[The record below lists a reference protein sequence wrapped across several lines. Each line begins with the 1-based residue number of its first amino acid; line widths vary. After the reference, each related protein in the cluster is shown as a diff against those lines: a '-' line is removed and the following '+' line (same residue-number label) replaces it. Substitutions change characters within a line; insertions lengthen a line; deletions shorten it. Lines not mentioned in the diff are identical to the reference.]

1 MADALLGPV
10 VEVLVEKAINLAS
23 EQIGRFVAFKKDLE
37 KLRDTLTLIQALL
50 HDAEERQVTQQFV
63 KRWLEKLERV
73 AFDAGNLL
81 DDINYEMIRRKVEI
95 QNQMKR
101 KVCFFFSLSNPIA
114 FRCKMANKIQKISMD
129 LERINQEAL
138 GFGLQ
143 PQIGARDAPRV
154 LLKNRETAS
163 VTIDVSFVGRENNVS
178 EIVKKLAAPNND
190 ETISVLPIVGMG
202 GIGKTA
208 LARNVFNDPKI
219 KEHFEKSMWV
229 CVSDDFNAN
238 RLFKLMLESLEVPM
252 TGVESKEAKVNRL
265 KGSLDG
271 KRYLLVLDDVWNK
284 DSGLWNE
291 FLGSLRGTSQAMGSW
306 ILVTTRERQVA
317 TITRISSPQDCSL
330 KELSPDHC
338 WLILKANALGAR
350 KVPNRQQEDIGFKI
364 AEKCRGL
371 PLAASVLGGMLRNK
385 EIDEW
390 QKLESGLQ
398 RGENNG
404 IDEILKLSFD
414 HLPYPSL
421 KKCLAY
427 CSIFPKD
434 FEMERNQLIQL
445 WAAEGFLYSNP
456 RNNNMC
462 MEEVGNMYFTILL
475 DSNLF
480 QDAKED
486 GYENVVNCKMHDL
499 VHDMVQ
505 SIPSSK
511 TLRLTESGSD
521 DQGTFPIQYLALER
535 SGEEM
540 PFPPS
545 ERFKCITTLFL
556 LEDRSLNDREISF
569 FMLRVLSLRSSSVEE
584 LPKSIGKLTH
594 LRYLDLSRPSIET
607 MPDSLCRL
615 YHLQTLRVE
624 DCYSLTKFPEN
635 FTNLVNLRH
644 FEVRNCANCKELPTL
659 GHMSSLRSLHLERL
673 DGITSIGPSFY
684 GESTIHS
691 GSGSQSP
698 LKLFPALEH
707 FILRYA
713 HNLTEWTG
721 AEVHDRELM
730 VFPVLQTIEIYYCP
744 ELATFPS
751 HFPSLKKLHIHL
763 TKNGSAVMEYIR
775 SSGVSTLT
783 GLCLLFVNGF
793 TELPNMLFQNNPKL
807 ADLVLKRCDDLTHFL
822 DFPSEVLEGPNSQT
836 VLELSQPHTCI
847 DNSATQRLVGLE
859 SLEKLLV
866 RSCDSLKSISIPKGD
881 KYLTALR
888 ELEISHCY
896 GLTHLSI
903 PQLSES
909 EWDSTSPPSLSAT
922 SPPPL
927 LPLEKLRVYS
937 CPDLISFPIDLT
949 RTPSL
954 SYLDISRCPKLTDL
968 PKEKLCSLTSLRTL
982 SIGPFSETTEL
993 HSFLYLFD
1001 ALPPPHPYFPS
1012 LSELFLRGWSHWESL
1027 PEQLQGLSALTT
1039 LFLEGFGVK
1048 SLPDWFGKLSSLER
1062 LCLLDCKKLENL
1074 PSHQSMRS
1082 LTRLRKLESDGC
1094 PLLKERC
1101 KPKSSSSST
1110 TESNSEWSKI
1120 SGIPQIE
1127 IDEQQI
1133 RG

>member
-114 FRCKMANKIQKISMD
+114 FRCKMANKIQKINMD

-154 LLKNRETAS
+154 LPKNRETAAAT
-163 VTIDVSFVGRENNVS
+163 VDVCFVGRDNDVS
-178 EIVKKLAAPNND
+178 EIVKMLTAPNNHD

-202 GIGKTA
+202 GIGKTT
-208 LARNVFNDPKI
+208 LARNVYNDPKI
-219 KEHFEKSMWV
+219 EEHFEESMWV
-229 CVSDDFNAN
+229 CVSDDFNDN
-238 RLFKLMLESLEVPM
+238 RLFRLMLESLKAPM
-252 TGVESKEAKVNRL
+252 TGVEGKDAKVNRL
-265 KGSLDG
+265 KELLDG

-284 DSGLWNE
+284 ESRLWNE

-306 ILVTTRERQVA
+306 ILVTTREKEVA
-317 TITRISSPQDCSL
+317 TITRISSPQDYSL
-330 KELSPDHC
+330 KELSHDQC
-338 WLILKANALGAR
+338 WLILKENAFGAG
-350 KVPNRQQEDIGFKI
+350 KVPNRRQEDIGLKI
-364 AEKCRGL
+364 AEKCQGL

-385 EIDEW
+385 GTAEW
-390 QKLESGLQ
+390 ETLESGLQ

-404 IDEILKLSFD
+404 IHEILKLSFD
-414 HLPYPSL
+414 NLPYPSL

-486 GYENVVNCKMHDL
+486 RYGNVVNCKMHDL

-521 DQGTFPIQYLALER
+521 DQRTFPIQYLALER

-540 PFPPS
+540 PFPSP

-556 LEDRSLNDREISF
+556 LEDKSLNDREISF
-569 FMLRVLSLRSSSVEE
+569 FMLRVLSLRPSSVEE

-594 LRYLDLSRPSIET
+594 LRYLDLSRPSIEI

-624 DCYSLTKFPEN
+624 DCDSLTKFPEN

-644 FEVRNCANCKELPTL
+644 FEVRNCTNCKELPTL
-659 GHMSSLRSLHLERL
+659 GHMSSLRSLHLESL

-707 FILRYA
+707 FILRDM
-713 HNLTEWTG
+713 HNLTEWTE

-730 VFPVLQTIEIYYCP
+730 VFPVLETIEIEDCP

-751 HFPSLKKLHIHL
+751 HFPSLKKLHIDWI
-763 TKNGSAVMEYIR
+763 KNGSAVMEYIR

-783 GLCLLFVNGF
+783 SLCLSSVNGF
-793 TELPNMLFQNNPKL
+793 TELPNMLFQNNPNL
-807 ADLVLKRCDDLTHFL
+807 AHLQLRCCHDLTQFL
-822 DFPSEVLEGPNSQT
+822 DFPSDVPQTLEGPNSQT

-859 SLEKLLV
+859 SLEKLEI
-866 RSCDSLKSISIPKGD
+866 SDCDSLKSISIPKGD

-888 ELEISHCY
+888 ELEISECD

-909 EWDSTSPPSLSAT
+909 EWDSTSPPSLSGA
-922 SPPPL
+922 SPPPP
-927 LPLEKLRVYS
+927 LPLEELTVHS

-954 SYLDISRCPKLTDL
+954 SYLDIACCPKITDL
-968 PKEKLCSLTSLRTL
+968 PKGKLCSLTSLRTL

-1027 PEQLQGLSALTT
+1027 PEQLQRLSALTT
-1039 LFLEGFGVK
+1039 LCLDGFGVK
-1048 SLPDWFGKLSSLER
+1048 SLPDCFGKLSSLEQLR
-1062 LCLLDCKKLENL
+1062 LWDCEKLENL
-1074 PSHQSMRS
+1074 PQSMRS
-1082 LTRLRKLESDGC
+1082 LTRLRSLQSHGC

-1101 KPKSSSSST
+1101 KPESSSSST
-1110 TESNSEWSKI
+1110 TDPNSEWSKI
-1120 SGIPQIE
+1120 SGIPQIR
-1127 IDEQQI
+1127 IL
-1133 RG
+1133 

>member
-434 FEMERNQLIQL
+434 FQMGKDQLIQL

-480 QDAKED
+480 QDAEED
-486 GYENVVNCKMHDL
+486 G
-499 VHDMVQ
+499 
-505 SIPSSK
+505 SK

-594 LRYLDLSRPSIET
+594 LRYLDLSRPSIKI

-624 DCYSLTKFPEN
+624 GCESLTKFPEN
-635 FTNLVNLRH
+635 FTNFQ
-644 FEVRNCANCKELPTL
+644 FE
-659 GHMSSLRSLHLERL
+659 
-673 DGITSIGPSFY
+673 
-684 GESTIHS
+684 
-691 GSGSQSP
+691 
-698 LKLFPALEH
+698 AL
-707 FILRYA
+707 
-713 HNLTEWTG
+713 
-721 AEVHDRELM
+721 
-730 VFPVLQTIEIYYCP
+730 
-744 ELATFPS
+744 
-751 HFPSLKKLHIHL
+751 
-763 TKNGSAVMEYIR
+763 
-775 SSGVSTLT
+775 
-783 GLCLLFVNGF
+783 
-793 TELPNMLFQNNPKL
+793 
-807 ADLVLKRCDDLTHFL
+807 
-822 DFPSEVLEGPNSQT
+822 
-836 VLELSQPHTCI
+836 
-847 DNSATQRLVGLE
+847 
-859 SLEKLLV
+859 
-866 RSCDSLKSISIPKGD
+866 
-881 KYLTALR
+881 
-888 ELEISHCY
+888 
-896 GLTHLSI
+896 
-903 PQLSES
+903 
-909 EWDSTSPPSLSAT
+909 
-922 SPPPL
+922 
-927 LPLEKLRVYS
+927 
-937 CPDLISFPIDLT
+937 
-949 RTPSL
+949 
-954 SYLDISRCPKLTDL
+954 
-968 PKEKLCSLTSLRTL
+968 
-982 SIGPFSETTEL
+982 
-993 HSFLYLFD
+993 
-1001 ALPPPHPYFPS
+1001 
-1012 LSELFLRGWSHWESL
+1012 
-1027 PEQLQGLSALTT
+1027 
-1039 LFLEGFGVK
+1039 
-1048 SLPDWFGKLSSLER
+1048 
-1062 LCLLDCKKLENL
+1062 
-1074 PSHQSMRS
+1074 
-1082 LTRLRKLESDGC
+1082 
-1094 PLLKERC
+1094 
-1101 KPKSSSSST
+1101 
-1110 TESNSEWSKI
+1110 
-1120 SGIPQIE
+1120 
-1127 IDEQQI
+1127 
-1133 RG
+1133 

>member
-10 VEVLVEKAINLAS
+10 VEVLVEKAIHLAS

-63 KRWLEKLERV
+63 KLWLEKLERV

-114 FRCKMANKIQKISMD
+114 FRCKMACKIQKINMD
-129 LERINQEAL
+129 LKRINEEARN
-138 GFGLQ
+138 FGLQ
-143 PQIGARDAPRV
+143 PQTGATDAPRV
-154 LLKNRETAS
+154 LPPPNVGGFIKNRESDS
-163 VTIDVSFVGRENNVS
+163 VAVDTGFVGRENDVS
-178 EIVKKLAAPNND
+178 AIVKMLTAPNNND
-190 ETISVLPIVGMG
+190 TISVLPIVGMG
-202 GIGKTA
+202 GIGKTT

-238 RLFKLMLESLEVPM
+238 RLFRLMLESLEAPM
-252 TGVESKEAKVNRL
+252 TGVEGKDAKVKRL

-271 KRYLLVLDDVWNK
+271 KRYLLVLDDVWSK
-284 DSGLWNE
+284 DSVLWND
-291 FLGSLRGTSQAMGSW
+291 FLESLRGTSPAMGSW
-306 ILVTTRERQVA
+306 ILVTTREREVA
-317 TITRISSPQDCSL
+317 TITRISSPQDYSL
-330 KELSPDHC
+330 EQLSDDHC
-338 WLILKANALGAR
+338 WLILKENALGAR
-350 KVPNRQQEDIGFKI
+350 KVPTRPQEDIGLKI

-385 EIDEW
+385 EIGEW

-480 QDAKED
+480 QDAEED
-486 GYENVVNCKMHDL
+486 EHGNVVNCKIHDL

-505 SIPSSK
+505 SISSSK

-535 SGEEM
+535 SEKEM

-594 LRYLDLSRPSIET
+594 LRYLDLSRPSIKI

-624 DCYSLTKFPEN
+624 GCKSLTKFPEN

-644 FEVRNCANCKELPTL
+644 FEVRNCTNCKELPTL
-659 GHMSSLRSLHLERL
+659 GHMSSLRSLHLESL

-698 LKLFPALEH
+698 LNLFPALEH
-707 FILRYA
+707 FSLRDTL
-713 HNLTEWTG
+713 NLTEWTE
-721 AEVHDRELM
+721 AEVDDRELM
-730 VFPVLQTIEIYYCP
+730 VFPVLETIEIEDCP
-744 ELATFPS
+744 KLATFPS
-751 HFPSLKKLHIHL
+751 HFPSLKKLHIQS
-763 TKNGSAVMEYIR
+763 TKNGSAVMKYIR

-783 GLCLLFVNGF
+783 VLSLLYVTGF
-793 TELPNMLFQNNPKL
+793 TELPNVLFQNNPNL
-807 ADLVLKRCDDLTHFL
+807 AYLRLNNLDLTHFL
-822 DFPSEVLEGPNSQT
+822 DFPSDVPQTLEGPNSQT

-859 SLEKLLV
+859 SLEKLHV
-866 RSCDSLKSISIPKGD
+866 RFCNSLKSISIPKGD
-881 KYLTALR
+881 KYLTAL
-888 ELEISHCY
+888 
-896 GLTHLSI
+896 
-903 PQLSES
+903 
-909 EWDSTSPPSLSAT
+909 
-922 SPPPL
+922 
-927 LPLEKLRVYS
+927 
-937 CPDLISFPIDLT
+937 SF
-949 RTPSL
+949 
-954 SYLDISRCPKLTDL
+954 
-968 PKEKLCSLTSLRTL
+968 
-982 SIGPFSETTEL
+982 
-993 HSFLYLFD
+993 SF
-1001 ALPPPHPYFPS
+1001 
-1012 LSELFLRGWSHWESL
+1012 
-1027 PEQLQGLSALTT
+1027 
-1039 LFLEGFGVK
+1039 V
-1048 SLPDWFGKLSSLER
+1048 
-1062 LCLLDCKKLENL
+1062 
-1074 PSHQSMRS
+1074 
-1082 LTRLRKLESDGC
+1082 
-1094 PLLKERC
+1094 
-1101 KPKSSSSST
+1101 
-1110 TESNSEWSKI
+1110 
-1120 SGIPQIE
+1120 
-1127 IDEQQI
+1127 
-1133 RG
+1133 

>member
-1 MADALLGPV
+1 MADALLGPI
-10 VEVLVEKAINLAS
+10 VEVLVEKAIHLAS

-37 KLRDTLTLIQALL
+37 KLKDTLTLIQALL
-50 HDAEERQVTQQFV
+50 HDAEKRQVTEFV
-63 KRWLEKLERV
+63 KSWLEKLERV

-81 DDINYEMIRRKVEI
+81 DDISYEMIRRKVEI

-114 FRCKMANKIQKISMD
+114 FRCKMACKIQKINMD
-129 LERINQEAL
+129 LKRINEEARK
-138 GFGLQ
+138 FGLQ
-143 PQIGARDAPRV
+143 PQTGATDAPRV
-154 LLKNRETAS
+154 LPPPNVGGFIKNRESDS
-163 VTIDVSFVGRENNVS
+163 VAVDTGFVGRENDVS
-178 EIVKKLAAPNND
+178 AIVKMLTAPNND
-190 ETISVLPIVGMG
+190 DTISVLPIVGMG

-208 LARNVFNDPKI
+208 LARKVYNDPKI
-219 KEHFEKSMWV
+219 KEHFKKSMWV
-229 CVSDDFNAN
+229 CVSDDFNTN
-238 RLFKLMLESLEVPM
+238 RIFGLMLESLEERM
-252 TGVESKEAKVNRL
+252 TGVESREAKVNRL
-265 KGSLDG
+265 KKLLDG

-306 ILVTTRERQVA
+306 ILVTTREREVA
-317 TITRISSPQDCSL
+317 TITRISSPQDYSL
-330 KELSPDHC
+330 KQLSHDQC
-338 WLILKANALGAR
+338 WLILKENALGAR
-350 KVPNRQQEDIGFKI
+350 KVPNRLQEDIGLKI

-404 IDEILKLSFD
+404 IHEILKLSFD

-434 FEMERNQLIQL
+434 FEMEKNQLIQL

-480 QDAKED
+480 QDAEED
-486 GYENVVNCKMHDL
+486 KYGNVVNCKMHDL

-505 SIPSSK
+505 SISSSK

-521 DQGTFPIQYLALER
+521 DQGMFPIQYLALER
-535 SGEEM
+535 SGEKM
-540 PFPPS
+540 PFPSP
-545 ERFKCITTLFL
+545 ERFKCVTTLFL

-569 FMLRVLSLRSSSVEE
+569 FMLRVLSLRSSSVKE

-594 LRYLDLSRPSIET
+594 LRYLDLSRPSIKI

-624 DCYSLTKFPEN
+624 GCKSLTKFPEN

-644 FEVRNCANCKELPTL
+644 FEVRNCTNCKELPTL

-691 GSGSQSP
+691 GSSSQSP

-707 FILRYA
+707 FILRDNR
-713 HNLTEWTG
+713 NLTEWTE

-730 VFPVLQTIEIYYCP
+730 VFPVLETIEIEDCLR
-744 ELATFPS
+744 LATFPS
-751 HFPSLKKLHIHL
+751 HFPSLKKLHI
-763 TKNGSAVMEYIR
+763 
-775 SSGVSTLT
+775 GVSPLT
-783 GLCLLFVNGF
+783 VLPIQQGF
-793 TELPNMLFQNNPKL
+793 TELPNVLFQNNPNL
-807 ADLVLKRCDDLTHFL
+807 ADLQLRRCHDLTQFL
-822 DFPSEVLEGPNSQT
+822 DFPSDVPQILEGPNSQT
-836 VLELSQPHTCI
+836 VLESSQPHTCI

-866 RSCDSLKSISIPKGD
+866 RSCHSLESISIPKGD

-888 ELEISHCY
+888 ELEISYCP

-909 EWDSTSPPSLSAT
+909 ERDSTPPPSLSAA
-922 SPPPL
+922 SPPPPL
-927 LPLEKLRVYS
+927 LPLERLQVYC
-937 CPDLISFPIDLT
+937 CPNLISFPIDLT

-954 SYLDISRCPKLTDL
+954 SYLDIAYCSKLTDL
-968 PKEKLCSLTSLRTL
+968 PKGKLCSLTSLRTL
-982 SIGPFSETTEL
+982 WIGPFSETTEL

-1012 LSELFLRGWSHWESL
+1012 LSELNLRGWSHWESL

-1039 LFLEGFGVK
+1039 LLLRGFGVK
-1048 SLPDWFGKLSSLER
+1048 SLPDWFGKLSSLEQLR
-1062 LCLLDCKKLENL
+1062 LWDCEKLENL

-1082 LTRLRKLESDGC
+1082 LTRLRYLEIRGC

-1101 KPKSSSSST
+1101 KPESSSSST
-1110 TESNSEWSKI
+1110 TESNSDTVI
-1120 SGIPQIE
+1120 V
-1127 IDEQQI
+1127 
-1133 RG
+1133 

>member
-1 MADALLGPV
+1 MADALLGPI
-10 VEVLVEKAINLAS
+10 VEVLVEKAIHLAS
-23 EQIGRFVAFKKDLE
+23 EQIGRFVTFKKDLA
-37 KLRDTLTLIQALL
+37 DTLTLIQALL
-50 HDAEERQVTQQFV
+50 HDAEERQVTQPLV
-63 KRWLEKLERV
+63 KLWLENLERV

-114 FRCKMANKIQKISMD
+114 FRCKMACKIQKISMD
-129 LERINQEAL
+129 LKRINEDARD
-138 GFGLQ
+138 FGLQ

-154 LLKNRETAS
+154 LPPPNVGGFIKNRESDS
-163 VTIDVSFVGRENNVS
+163 VAVDTGFVGRENDVS
-178 EIVKKLAAPNND
+178 AIVKQLAAPNND
-190 ETISVLPIVGMG
+190 EAISVLPIVGMG

-208 LARNVFNDPKI
+208 LARKVYNDPKI
-219 KEHFEKSMWV
+219 EEHFEARM
-229 CVSDDFNAN
+229 
-238 RLFKLMLESLEVPM
+238 
-252 TGVESKEAKVNRL
+252 
-265 KGSLDG
+265 
-271 KRYLLVLDDVWNK
+271 YLLVLDDVWSK
-284 DSGLWNE
+284 DSVLWND
-291 FLGSLRGTSQAMGSW
+291 FLESLRGTSPAMGSW
-306 ILVTTRERQVA
+306 ILVTTREREVA
-317 TITRISSPQDCSL
+317 TITRISSPQDYSL
-330 KELSPDHC
+330 EQLSDDHC
-338 WLILKANALGAR
+338 WLILKENALGAR
-350 KVPNRQQEDIGFKI
+350 KVPTRPQEDIGLKI

-385 EIDEW
+385 EIGEW

-480 QDAKED
+480 QDAEED
-486 GYENVVNCKMHDL
+486 EHGNVVNCKIHDL

-505 SIPSSK
+505 SISSSK

-535 SGEEM
+535 SEKEM

-594 LRYLDLSRPSIET
+594 LRYLDLSRPSIKI

-624 DCYSLTKFPEN
+624 GCKSLTKFPEN

-644 FEVRNCANCKELPTL
+644 FEVRNCTNCKELPTL
-659 GHMSSLRSLHLERL
+659 GHMSSLRSLHLESL

-698 LKLFPALEH
+698 LNLFPALEH
-707 FILRYA
+707 FSLRDTL
-713 HNLTEWTG
+713 NLTEWTE
-721 AEVHDRELM
+721 AEVDDRELM
-730 VFPVLQTIEIYYCP
+730 VFPVLETIEIEDCP
-744 ELATFPS
+744 KLATFPS
-751 HFPSLKKLHIHL
+751 HFPSLKKLHIQS
-763 TKNGSAVMEYIR
+763 TKNGSAVMKYIR

-783 GLCLLFVNGF
+783 VLSLLYVTGF
-793 TELPNMLFQNNPKL
+793 TELPNVLFQNNPNL
-807 ADLVLKRCDDLTHFL
+807 AYLRLNNLDLTHFL
-822 DFPSEVLEGPNSQT
+822 DFPSDVPQTLEGPNSQT

-859 SLEKLLV
+859 SLEKLHV
-866 RSCDSLKSISIPKGD
+866 RFCNSLKSISIPKGD

-888 ELEISHCY
+888 GLEIS
-896 GLTHLSI
+896 G
-903 PQLSES
+903 
-909 EWDSTSPPSLSAT
+909 
-922 SPPPL
+922 
-927 LPLEKLRVYS
+927 
-937 CPDLISFPIDLT
+937 
-949 RTPSL
+949 
-954 SYLDISRCPKLTDL
+954 
-968 PKEKLCSLTSLRTL
+968 
-982 SIGPFSETTEL
+982 
-993 HSFLYLFD
+993 
-1001 ALPPPHPYFPS
+1001 
-1012 LSELFLRGWSHWESL
+1012 
-1027 PEQLQGLSALTT
+1027 
-1039 LFLEGFGVK
+1039 
-1048 SLPDWFGKLSSLER
+1048 
-1062 LCLLDCKKLENL
+1062 
-1074 PSHQSMRS
+1074 
-1082 LTRLRKLESDGC
+1082 
-1094 PLLKERC
+1094 
-1101 KPKSSSSST
+1101 
-1110 TESNSEWSKI
+1110 
-1120 SGIPQIE
+1120 
-1127 IDEQQI
+1127 
-1133 RG
+1133 